1 MIEQNSKTMIS
12 NIKIENYKSIRQLD
26 FEMKPINILIG
37 ANGVGKSNFI
47 GFFKF
52 LKQVHDQK
60 LQLHVAEEGGSDNIL
75 HFGSK
80 TSEYL
85 NGYISFDNK
94 SGYTFKLSPSKDGK
108 FYFEYEDSGF
118 NLQVLNKKTPNANDR
133 WGEGNAESTLVE
145 RTDKVSKTASEYMN
159 SFQVFHFHDTSKTS
173 KMRKPAQINDNS
185 YLREDASNL
194 PAYLYWMQVKH
205 TANFKKIERIV
216 NSVAPFFEK
225 FNLHPDRL
233 NPDMI
238 RLEWQEKGSDYFN
251 AMHLSDGTLRFI
263 ALATLLLQPKAPQV
277 IIIDEPELGLHPFA
291 INKLAGLIQKASANS
306 QVVISTQSVNL
317 VDNFTPE
324 DIITVDR
331 EDRQSVF
338 NRLSSEELK
347 EWLSEYNISDLW
359 NKNVI
364 GGRP

>member
-1 MIEQNSKTMIS
+1 MIS
-12 NIKIENYKSIRQLD
+12 NIKIENYKSIRELD

-52 LKQVHDQK
+52 LKKLHDQK

-85 NGYISFDNK
+85 KGVIKFDNRNGYQ
-94 SGYTFKLSPSKDGK
+94 FKLRPSKDNK
-108 FYFEYEDSGF
+108 FYFEYEASGF
-118 NLQVLNKKTPNANDR
+118 NKEFYGKKDWFSGV
-133 WGEGNAESTLVE
+133 WGEGNTEGILIE
-145 RTDKVSKTASEYMN
+145 KKDRVSIYVSEYMN
-159 SFQVFHFHDTSKTS
+159 SLQVFHFHDTSKTS
-173 KMRKPAQINDNS
+173 KMRKPAQVNDNS

-194 PAYLYWMQVKH
+194 PAYLYWMQEKH
-205 TANFKKIERIV
+205 PANFKKIERIV
-216 NSVAPFFEK
+216 KSVAPFFEK
-225 FNLHPDRL
+225 FNLQPDRL

-238 RLEWQEKGSDYFN
+238 RLEWQEKGSNYFN

-263 ALATLLLQPKAPQV
+263 ALATLLLQPEAPQV

-306 QVVISTQSVNL
+306 QVIISTQSVNL
-317 VDNFTPE
+317 VDNFVPE

-338 NRLSSEELK
+338 NRLKSEELK

>member
-1 MIEQNSKTMIS
+1 MIS
-12 NIKIENYKSIRQLD
+12 RIKIENYKSIRNLD

-47 GFFKF
+47 NFFNF
-52 LKQVHDQK
+52 LKQIHDQK

-80 TSEYL
+80 ESEHL
-85 NGYISFDNK
+85 VGLVTFDNK
-94 SGYTFKLSPSKDGK
+94 NGYYFKLRPSKDNK
-108 FYFEYEDSGF
+108 LYFEYEGSDF
-118 NLQVLNKKTPNANDR
+118 NKEFYGKKDR
-133 WGEGNAESTLVE
+133 STNVDWLTNVWSKGNFESSLIEQKSTINIYV
-145 RTDKVSKTASEYMN
+145 SEYMN
-159 SFQVFHFHDTSKTS
+159 SFKVFHFHDTSKTS
-173 KMRKPAQINDNS
+173 KMRKAAQINDNS
-185 YLREDASNL
+185 FFREDASNL
-194 PAYLYWMQVKH
+194 SAYLYWMQEKH
-205 TANFKKIERIV
+205 PLNFKKIERVV

-225 FNLHPDRL
+225 FNLQPDRL

-238 RLEWQEKGSDYFN
+238 RLEWQEKGSEYFN

-263 ALATLLLQPKAPQV
+263 ALATLLLQPEAPQI

-306 QVVISTQSVNL
+306 QVIISTQSVNL
-317 VDNFTPE
+317 VDNFVPE

-331 EDRQSVF
+331 KDGQSVF
-338 NRLSSEELK
+338 KRLSSEELK

>member
-1 MIEQNSKTMIS
+1 MIS

-52 LKQVHDQK
+52 LKQIHDQK

-80 TSEYL
+80 TSEYVGGTITFDKENRYRFNL
-85 NGYISFDNK
+85 KSSKVNKLYFEGEISTSDKSKDDYISFM
-94 SGYTFKLSPSKDGK
+94 SYS
-108 FYFEYEDSGF
+108 
-118 NLQVLNKKTPNANDR
+118 
-133 WGEGNAESTLVE
+133 WGAGNTESTLVE
-145 RTDKVSKTASEYMN
+145 REDTVSKTVSEYMN

-185 YLREDASNL
+185 FLREDASNL
-194 PAYLYWMQVKH
+194 PAYLYWMQEKH
-205 TANFKKIERIV
+205 PANFKKIERIV

-225 FNLHPDRL
+225 FNLQPDRL

-263 ALATLLLQPKAPQV
+263 ALATLLLQPEAPQV
-277 IIIDEPELGLHPFA
+277 IIIDEPELGLHPYA

-306 QVVISTQSVNL
+306 QVIISTQSVNL
-317 VDNFTPE
+317 VDNFVPE

-331 EDRQSVF
+331 EDSQSVF
-338 NRLSSEELK
+338 NRLSSEKLRD
-347 EWLSEYNISDLW
+347 WLREYNISDLW